1 MLLQTTL
8 GASYVLAHPGGDRL
22 HLLNASAADL
32 WQLYQRS
39 DELDEARPLVQK
51 LIKDQGL
58 ATEVAKAY
66 VEDLLLHW
74 RQTGLVAARF
84 ELPATGLTP
93 VCDWVKTPPY
103 LEIPQDLNTAQA
115 MILTVKL
122 AGLCCGVW
130 IEDDQ
135 LAKALA
141 VLLSSVRIT
150 GAERLAHHLVLT
162 GTASHWQMSVNEV
175 FEASGQ
181 GLEDALTGVLHVL
194 INLACQA
201 EERLLVIHGAGLRLN
216 NNQGLLLIAPGGSGK
231 TTLATALNAQGYEL
245 LSDDVVPV
253 TLTGKL
259 LGLGTPICLKSGS
272 WSVLADLRPDI
283 AEAPMFKRFNQTVRY
298 VPPLRLNQGE
308 DRDKNIDIDKN
319 IDRDR
324 DRDSMPPLPLGL
336 LLFPRYEANS
346 APHCIALCPE
356 EALRLIIEAE
366 AVLRNLTQA
375 KLDAL
380 ATWISSVPA
389 YAITYPDLDSALALV
404 QQHLEAKL

>member
-1 MLLQTTL
+1 M
-8 GASYVLAHPGGDRL
+8 P
-22 HLLNASAADL
+22 
-32 WQLYQRS
+32 
-39 DELDEARPLVQK
+39 
-51 LIKDQGL
+51 
-58 ATEVAKAY
+58 
-66 VEDLLLHW
+66 
-74 RQTGLVAARF
+74 
-84 ELPATGLTP
+84 
-93 VCDWVKTPPY
+93 
-103 LEIPQDLNTAQA
+103 
-115 MILTVKL
+115 
-122 AGLCCGVW
+122 
-130 IEDDQ
+130 
-135 LAKALA
+135 
-141 VLLSSVRIT
+141 
-150 GAERLAHHLVLT
+150 LT
-162 GTASHWQMSVNEV
+162 GQMARLMPLSKVQTV
-175 FEASGQ
+175 PPIWGVPLQ
-181 GLEDALTGVLHVL
+181 LTDLK
-194 INLACQA
+194 Q
-201 EERLLVIHGAGLRLN
+201 
-216 NNQGLLLIAPGGSGK
+216 
-231 TTLATALNAQGYEL
+231 ATALNAQGYEL

-308 DRDKNIDIDKN
+308 DRDKNIDID

-324 DRDSMPPLPLGL
+324 NIDRDSMPPLPLGL